1 MKKTKSGESIVTP
14 RISPSD
20 ALRFLEDMR
29 LLTTEIDRPRVSIS
43 LRVPAN
49 LLNALKTKAKS
60 EGKKYQSMMLEIL
73 RKSLRESL

>member
-49 LLNALKTKAKS
+49 LLNALKTKAKF